1 MAGVFSGYASIT
13 MLIVLGVFLA
23 QLRIVDEDG
32 QRTLSTLALSVAS
45 PALLITVLQDASPG
59 SVMSGDL
66 IVTSAA
72 VFMTAALAGVVAVAR
87 GMRSSDVVMWAM
99 CSAYGNAGNLGLPI
113 AAYVLGDAA
122 LAAPTLLLQ
131 MLILQPLIMM
141 AMDVDRDEAG
151 LSVRRVII
159 ASASNPITVASALG
173 LALAVTG
180 STVPLTIGDPLTLL
194 AGMAVP
200 SMLIAYGVS
209 LRLGPL
215 PGRGVPLGEL
225 GVVVALKLIVQPL
238 LAYTLGRFVVDLS
251 PSHLL
256 AVTVLAALP
265 AAHSVFVVANRY
277 HRSSMLARD
286 AIFVSTLTSV
296 PTIIVIIAILG

>member
-1 MAGVFSGYASIT
+1 MADVFSGYASIIL
-13 MLIVLGVFLA
+13 LIVLGILLA
-23 QLRIVDEDG
+23 QLRIIDEDG

-45 PALLITVLQDASPG
+45 PALLITVLQDANPG
-59 SVMSGDL
+59 SLMSRDL

-72 VFMTAALAGVVAVAR
+72 VFMTAALAGVVAVTR
-87 GMRSSDVVMWAM
+87 GVRSSDVVMWAM

-131 MLILQPLIMM
+131 MLILQPLIMA
-141 AMDVDRDEAG
+141 AMDVDRNEG
-151 LSVRRVII
+151 GTSVRRVVI

-180 STVPLTIGDPLTLL
+180 FTVPDTIEDPLTLL

-238 LAYTLGRFVVDLS
+238 LAYTLGRFLLDLS
-251 PSHLL
+251 PSHVL

-265 AAHSVFVVANRY
+265 AAHSVFIVASRY
-277 HRSSMLARD
+277 QRSSMLARD
-286 AIFVSTLTSV
+286 AIFVSTLLSV
-296 PTIIVIIAILG
+296 PTLILITAILG